1 MYFECEQF
9 IDLLGS
15 IMSLLSVGITVR
27 DQIAIGIVVI
37 VAFFDTEFLVS
48 VEVDTIKVTR
58 CDESLSV
65 TWANSKIDDAP

>member
-1 MYFECEQF
+1 
-9 IDLLGS
+9 
-15 IMSLLSVGITVR
+15 MSLLSVGITVR

-65 TWANSKIDDAP
+65 TWANSK